1 MGMPGTPYQTVT
13 EDYFARRGLRRYAGV
28 FSLWALGV
36 GAVISGHYSGWN
48 LGLLAGGWGGYALA
62 ACIIA
67 VMYLGLVFC
76 IAEMASAQPH
86 TGGAYSF
93 ARASMGPWG
102 GFVTGL
108 CENVEYVLTP
118 AVIVSFLATYLAAVF
133 DTPHAWLPAYWG
145 AGYAVFVALNI
156 RGVELSFKVTVI
168 VTLASLACLAVFWIS
183 ALPVADFSRHAL
195 NIGAGPDGKPV
206 ELAAGGGPLL
216 PFGFQGALA
225 ALPFAVWLFLAIE
238 QLPLAAEE
246 SMEPS
251 RDIPRGI
258 VAGLLTLLVS
268 AGLTVWLTPSVAPGS
283 FQLASSGEPLLDG
296 FRATLGGGLAR
307 VLALIACIGLIASFH
322 TILFAKGR
330 QIYSLSRAGYFPRF
344 LSITH
349 PRHKTPHVALLAGSA
364 VALTIMF
371 ALWFS
376 MGAEKGAATIQG
388 MLLNMAVAGAM
399 LSYLLQAVSF
409 LVLRARLP
417 GLARPYRSP
426 MGVTGAIVTIVIAS
440 VTLVYQ
446 LLDPVFV
453 SGVLG
458 VGAWFAAGLAW
469 FALVGRHRL
478 VLSPE
483 EAFAMNAEASVAD

>member
-1 MGMPGTPYQTVT
+1 MYQPVPS
-13 EDYFARRGLRRYAGV
+13 DYFARRGLRRYAGTA
-28 FSLWALGV
+28 SLWALGV

-62 ACIIA
+62 AVAIA

-76 IAEMASAQPH
+76 IAEMGAALPH

-118 AVIVSFLATYLAAVF
+118 AVVASFLATYLAAVF
-133 DTPHAWLPAYWG
+133 ETPPAWLPAYWI
-145 AGYAVFVALNI
+145 AGYAVFVALNVY
-156 RGVELSFKVTVI
+156 GVELSFKVTVI
-168 VTLASLACLAVFWIS
+168 VTLAALACLAVFWLS
-183 ALPVADFSRHAL
+183 ALPVADFRRYAL
-195 NIGAGPDGKPV
+195 NIGAGPDGAPV
-206 ELAAGGGPLL
+206 ELPAGDGPWL
-216 PFGFQGALA
+216 PFGLHGAFA

-246 SMEPS
+246 SVDPS
-251 RDIPRGI
+251 RDMPRGI
-258 VAGLLTLLVS
+258 VLGLLTLFVS
-268 AGLTVWLTPSVAPGS
+268 AGLILWLNPAVAPGA
-283 FQLASSGEPLLDG
+283 FRLGSSGEPLLDG
-296 FRATLGGGLAR
+296 FRATFGTGLAKL
-307 VLALIACIGLIASFH
+307 LALIACVGLVASFH

-349 PRHKTPHVALLAGSA
+349 PKHKTPYVALLVGSA
-364 VALTIMF
+364 VALALML
-371 ALWFS
+371 ALWFG
-376 MGAEKGAATIQG
+376 MGAEKGAAVIQG

-409 LVLRARLP
+409 IVLRLRLP
-417 GLARPYRSP
+417 QLARPYRSP
-426 MGVTGAIVTIVIAS
+426 LGLAGAVVTIVIAA

-458 VGAWFAAGLAW
+458 VAAW
-469 FALVGRHRL
+469 FALGLVWFAVVGRRRL
-478 VLSPE
+478 VLAPE
-483 EAFAMNAEASVAD
+483 EAFAHKAAR